1 MLSLTRKA
9 DYALVAM
16 ADLARQSPSTVS
28 ARDMAGRLRMPLPAL
43 QHILTR
49 LMHRGLVVSTRGAQG
64 GYRLNRR
71 PDQITIAEL
80 IEVIEG
86 PIRLTPCC
94 TEASHVRVRE
104 CHMEDVCP
112 IREPVRKVHGIVRR
126 CLDKVTLDH
135 LAWDRVPLRLSR
147 A

>member
-64 GYRLNRR
+64 GYRLTRR

-80 IEVIEG
+80 IEVMDG
-86 PIRLTPCC
+86 PLRLTPCC
-94 TEASHVRVRE
+94 AASSGERE

-112 IREPVRKVHGIVRR
+112 IREPIRKVHGIVRR
-126 CLDKVTLDH
+126 CLDQITLDH

>member
-16 ADLARQSPSTVS
+16 ADLARQSPSTVT

-49 LMHRGLVVSTRGAQG
+49 LMHRGLVISIRGAQG

-80 IEVIEG
+80 IAVMDG
-86 PIRLTPCC
+86 PLRLTPCC
-94 TEASHVRVRE
+94 ATSLGERE

-126 CLDKVTLDH
+126 CLDQITLDH

>member
-16 ADLARQSPSTVS
+16 ADLARHSPTTVS
-28 ARDMAGRLRMPLPAL
+28 ARDMAARLQMPLPAL
-43 QHILTR
+43 QQILTR
-49 LMHRGLVVSTRGAQG
+49 LVHSGLVVSIRGAQG
-64 GYRLNRR
+64 GYGLGR
-71 PDQITIAEL
+71 PPDRITIAEL
-80 IEVIEG
+80 IGVIDG
-86 PIRLTPCC
+86 PVSLTLCC
-94 TEASHVRVRE
+94 TDAPRGRE
-104 CHMEDVCP
+104 RACHMEDVCP

-126 CLDKVTLDH
+126 CLDQITLDH